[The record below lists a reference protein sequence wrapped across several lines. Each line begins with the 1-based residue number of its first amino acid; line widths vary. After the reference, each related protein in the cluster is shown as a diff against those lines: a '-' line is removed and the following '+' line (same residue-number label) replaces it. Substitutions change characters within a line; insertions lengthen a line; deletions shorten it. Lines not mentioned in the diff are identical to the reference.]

1 MKSTM
6 NNMHK
11 KMMKKELPDDVK
23 KALSELKACLRKIYG
38 AKLKRLILYG
48 SYARGDF
55 VEGSDIDIIIVL
67 ENVKDLLK
75 ERKRYFDEVYNLD
88 LKYDVLLSIIPFSEK
103 DYRTSKTPL
112 VLNAKREGM
121 SV

>member
-1 MKSTM
+1 
-6 NNMHK
+6 
-11 KMMKKELPDDVK
+11 MKKELPEDVK
-23 KALSELKACLRKIYG
+23 NALSELKARLRKIYG
-38 AKLKRLILYG
+38 DKLRRLILYG

-67 ENVKDLLK
+67 ENAKDPLK
-75 ERKRYFDEVYNLD
+75 ERKKYFDEVYNLD

-103 DYRTSKTPL
+103 DYRTSKAPL